1 MGKAPLKFSL
11 LERIKLAIR
20 SGDLN
25 PTSDPAELNRRD
37 EVFERMQGIVV
48 LVIKL
53 AFVGFAVS
61 AIIATVVINYH

>member
-1 MGKAPLKFSL
+1 MDKAPPKFSL

-20 SGDLN
+20 YGDLS
-25 PTSDPAELNRRD
+25 PTNDPAELIRRD
-37 EVFERMQGIVV
+37 EVFERMQRIVV